1 MNSNDSTTI
10 AATHQQPTV
19 WASLREEL
27 RAKRAA
33 RAAHKKLVQE
43 LSAYSTQSDRD
54 DLEALLNRYDDADT
68 AEIRSI
74 LQQRSYQA
82 A

>member
-1 MNSNDSTTI
+1 MNSNDSATT
-10 AATHQQPTV
+10 AATQLPAV

-43 LSAYSTQSDRD
+43 LSTYTTQSDRD
-54 DLEALLNRYDDADT
+54 DLEALLNRYDDNDT
-68 AEIRSI
+68 AEIRDI
-74 LQQRSYQA
+74 LQHTSQA